1 MFKKAKDLKPGDYYI
16 REIDGAMFKVES
28 CERDAELDNPLGW
41 FRVRLE
47 NGASITLRS
56 DQTVAFV

>member
-1 MFKKAKDLKPGDYYI
+1 
-16 REIDGAMFKVES
+16 MFKVES
-28 CERDAELDNPLGW
+28 CERDTELDNPLGW

-47 NGASITLRS
+47 NGASIALRS